1 MTRVA
6 LYIRVS
12 TTEQAINGLSLEAQ
26 REALEK
32 HAKDRGYSIVD
43 VYADEGITAR
53 KQLSKRKEL
62 QRLL

>member
-6 LYIRVS
+6 LYLRVS
-12 TTEQAINGLSLEAQ
+12 TEEQAINGLSLQAQ

-43 VYADEGITAR
+43 V
-53 KQLSKRKEL
+53 
-62 QRLL
+62 